1 MEAETKSRPIPSQ
14 MSDDPY
20 DNISAQLNDDESME
34 NSSMISGSFMDE
46 DDVYRNNYAGGS
58 RKRKRAPEI
67 AVAEQ
72 HHRMYGDTLLDY
84 FVLAAD
90 DAAPGGLEPPLAP
103 VPPPGYPPDR
113 AIDDQ
118 GHTAFHWAAAMG
130 DLPVI
135 RIFLERRADIAARNI
150 RGETP
155 LIRAVMF
162 TNNFEKGTMS
172 QVVELLKESICIQD
186 NFNGTILHHV
196 AATTQSHSRKK
207 SARYY
212 FDVLLNRLSQ
222 LLPPHEFSNFLNAR
236 DLRGDTALHIVARNN
251 ARKCV
256 RTLLGRGAIGDIL
269 NNERETADQLIHLAR
284 ATRHEDYALASSSPA
299 QDLALTNGYAS
310 TRPSAHALITQPSP
324 NYTTVAARSF
334 SSSFG
339 PLVSGKGL
347 QIALALDSEVQDKDT
362 DIAEAQRLLQ
372 NAEQD
377 RHLVRQKTFALMTH
391 LDVGEDEQELDDLTR
406 DHEILKA
413 VALSYLE
420 QTQHRELHGEVLA
433 KEKRLPADA
442 LRPQTNGIT
451 PPSDDSVKEKC
462 RFATELALEQEA
474 RKEAVLSVVQA
485 QATAGMSDKGE
496 SSKELIAS
504 LTGVSLEEVV
514 GLVPELLEELER
526 GRMDG
531 GAKAGVVV

>member
-1 MEAETKSRPIPSQ
+1 

-20 DNISAQLNDDESME
+20 DNISAQLNDDESIE

-58 RKRKRAPEI
+58 RKRKRAPEV

-84 FVLAAD
+84 FVLASD
-90 DAAPGGLEPPLAP
+90 DEAPGGLEPPLP
-103 VPPPGYPPDR
+103 PIPPPGYPPDR
-113 AIDDQ
+113 VIDDL
-118 GHTAFHWAAAMG
+118 GHTAVHWAAAMG
-130 DLPVI
+130 DLPVV
-135 RIFLERRADIAARNI
+135 RIFLERHADIAARNI

-155 LIRAVMF
+155 LIRAVIF
-162 TNNFEKGTMS
+162 TNNYEKGIMS
-172 QVVELLKESICIQD
+172 QLLELLKDTICIQD

-196 AATTQSHSRKK
+196 AATTHSHSRKK

-212 FDVLLNRLSQ
+212 LDVLLNRLSQ

-236 DLRGDTALHIVARNN
+236 DLKGDTALHIVARNN

-256 RTLLGRGAIGDIL
+256 RTLLGRGAVGDL
-269 NNERETADQLIHLAR
+269 RNNDRETADQLIHLAR
-284 ATRHEDYALASSSPA
+284 AARHEDYALASSSPA
-299 QDLALTNGYAS
+299 QGLILTNGYAS
-310 TRPSAHALITQPSP
+310 ARPSAHALITQPLP

-377 RHLVRQKTFALMTH
+377 RQLVRQKTFTLMTTMH
-391 LDVGEDEQELDDLTR
+391 VGEDEQELDDLTCEHVDLR
-406 DHEILKA
+406 A

-420 QTQHRELHGEVLA
+420 QTQHRSLHSEVLA
-433 KEKRLPADA
+433 KEQRLPAA
-442 LRPQTNGIT
+442 AYQPQTNGMT
-451 PPSDDSVKEKC
+451 SPSEDSVKEKC
-462 RFATELALEQEA
+462 QLAMELAVQQDA
-474 RKEAVLSVVQA
+474 RKEWVNAVVHA
-485 QATAGMSDKGE
+485 QATAGMSYRGE
-496 SSKELIAS
+496 SCKQLIAS
-504 LTGVSLEEVV
+504 LAGVGHDEVV
-514 GLVPELLEELER
+514 GLVPELLEELEM

-531 GAKAGVVV
+531 RGAKAGIVV

>member
-1 MEAETKSRPIPSQ
+1 

-46 DDVYRNNYAGGS
+46 DDLYRNNYAGGS
-58 RKRKRAPEI
+58 RKRKRAPEV

-72 HHRMYGDTLLDY
+72 HHQMYGDTLLDY
-84 FVLAAD
+84 FVLASD
-90 DAAPGGLEPPLAP
+90 DSAPGGLEPPMPP

-118 GHTAFHWAAAMG
+118 GHTAIHWAAAMG
-130 DLPVI
+130 DIPVV
-135 RIFLERRADIAARNI
+135 RIFLERHADIAARNI

-162 TNNFEKGTMS
+162 TNNYEKGTMS
-172 QVVELLKESICIQD
+172 QLVELLKDSICIQD

-207 SARYY
+207 MARYY
-212 FDVLLNRLSQ
+212 VDVLLNRLSQ
-222 LLPPHEFSNFLNAR
+222 LLPPLEFSNFLNAR
-236 DLRGDTALHIVARNN
+236 DLKGDTALHIVARNN

-256 RTLLGRGAIGDIL
+256 RTLLGRGAIGDLL
-269 NNERETADQLIHLAR
+269 NNDRETADQLIHLAR
-284 ATRHEDYALASSSPA
+284 ATRHEDYALASSSPT
-299 QDLALTNGYAS
+299 QDLALTNGYTSA
-310 TRPSAHALITQPSP
+310 RPSAHALITQPSP
-324 NYTTVAARSF
+324 NYTTAAARSF

-372 NAEQD
+372 NAEQE
-377 RHLVRQKTFALMTH
+377 RHLVRQKTFALMTSM
-391 LDVGEDEQELDDLTR
+391 DVGEDEQELDDLTR
-406 DHEILKA
+406 DHANLNA
-413 VALSYLE
+413 VAQSYIE
-420 QTQHRELHGEVLA
+420 QTQHRELHNEVRA
-433 KEKRLPADA
+433 NEKRLPAA
-442 LRPQTNGIT
+442 AHRPQTNGVT
-451 PPSDDSVKEKC
+451 SPSDESVKEKYQV
-462 RFATELALEQEA
+462 AMHLAAEQEG
-474 RKEAVLSVVQA
+474 RKESVMAVVHA

-496 SSKELIAS
+496 SCKELIAS
-504 LTGVSLEEVV
+504 LTGVSHEDVV
-514 GLVPELLEELER
+514 GLVPELLEELEMA
-526 GRMDG
+526 RMDVG
-531 GAKAGVVV
+531 GKVGIVV